1 MESNYVNIKQ
11 LDGYFTRLFCYG
23 TSHKTVL
30 GNILILHGMTEHH
43 ERYLH
48 FIELLNQQGFDVY
61 IYDHRGHG
69 TDKKFSDLGFF
80 AKKDGASLV
89 VNDAHVICNYI
100 KDCGR
105 SERLIVYGHSMG
117 SIILRCLLQQYHD
130 LDGAIVSSTTAPDC
144 FATSTGLFFC
154 HLVCLFRGAR
164 KKAKILHKIIFGGKA
179 YTSLCVRTSF
189 DWLTR
194 NNTIVGKY
202 VYDPY
207 CGFPCT
213 NSFYR
218 DLVSMIQ
225 RAGKTSNIKKANP
238 DLPIYFLAGS
248 MDPVNDHSK
257 EVVHLHKRYKKLG
270 FTNALLSVY
279 KDARHELL
287 NELNAD
293 EVMTDILLF
302 IWACLGIEE
311 SSSVPETPASSPEAP
326 QPLADQPETIEA

>member
-1 MESNYVNIKQ
+1 
-11 LDGYFTRLFCYG
+11 
-23 TSHKTVL
+23 
-30 GNILILHGMTEHH
+30 MTEHH

-48 FIELLNQQGFDVY
+48 FIELLNRQGFDVY

-69 TDKKFSDLGFF
+69 TDKKFSDLGYF

-105 SERLIVYGHSMG
+105 CDRLIVFGHSMG
-117 SIILRCLLQQYHD
+117 SIILRCLIQQYND
-130 LDGAIVSSTTAPDC
+130 LDGAIVSSTSAPDSL
-144 FATSTGLFFC
+144 TYSLGLFFC
-154 HLVCLFRGAR
+154 NLVCLFRGAK
-164 KKAKILHKIIFGGKA
+164 KKAKSLHKIIFGSKH

-218 DLVSMIQ
+218 DLVSMIK
-225 RAGKTSNIKKANP
+225 RAGQTSNIKKTKS
-238 DLPIYFLAGS
+238 DLPIYFLSGS
-248 MDPVNDHSK
+248 MDPVNDRSK

-270 FTNALLSVY
+270 FTNVLISVY

-293 EVMTDILLF
+293 EVMSDILLF
-302 IWACLGIEE
+302 IRACLGLDE
-311 SSSVPETPASSPEAP
+311 SASSPEAP
-326 QPLADQPETIEA
+326 QPPTDHIEPKEA